1 MKKRKKDVII
11 LVSCKTGATG
21 LQIFIYFVTKPRF
34 QTRRRITMTNSFQDV
49 TTDAMPTVGKL
60 TVISMKGCEKFTA
73 RIDSYL
79 KDMRKDIDA
88 GDTDTYVA
96 HVTCPRFGTGE
107 GKGIIDE
114 TVRGHDVYIICD
126 CFNHG
131 VTYKM
136 YGYENHMSPDDHYQ
150 DLKRIIAAMGG
161 KARRITVVMT
171 MLYEGRQ
178 HRRSGRE
185 SLDAALML
193 QELAQ
198 MGVTNILTFDAHDPR
213 ISNAIPL
220 SGFDDIQPTYQ
231 MIKALSRAVPDVKF
245 NKFDTIVI
253 SPDEGGMARCMYY
266 SSVLQLDLGMFYKRR
281 DYSRIEHG
289 KNPIVAHEYL
299 GRKVSGKDVIIV
311 DDMIASGESIIDVA
325 TKLKNKGA
333 KRIFAF
339 ASFGLFVSGLEV
351 FDKAYENGIIDKVF
365 TTNLIYRNPGLA
377 ERDWYY
383 EVDMSKYVSLLI
395 NTLNHD
401 ETISHLLDPVQK
413 IQGLVAK
420 RKNQ

>member
-1 MKKRKKDVII
+1 
-11 LVSCKTGATG
+11 
-21 LQIFIYFVTKPRF
+21 
-34 QTRRRITMTNSFQDV
+34 MTNSFQNV
-49 TTDAMPTVGKL
+49 ITNATPTVGKL
-60 TVISMKGCEKFTA
+60 SIISMKGCEAFTEK
-73 RIDSYL
+73 IDWYL
-79 KDMRKDIDA
+79 RNMRKDYEEVE
-88 GDTDTYVA
+88 TYVT

-107 GKGIIDE
+107 GKGVIDE

-136 YGYENHMSPDDHYQ
+136 YGVENHMSPDDHYQ

-161 KARRITVVMT
+161 KARRVTVVMP

-193 QELAQ
+193 QELCQ
-198 MGVTNILTFDAHDPR
+198 MGVTNVITFDAHDPR

-231 MIKALSRAVPDVKF
+231 MIKALSKAAPDVQF
-245 NKFDTIVI
+245 NKMDTIVI
-253 SPDEGGMARCMYY
+253 SPDEGGMSRCMYY

-281 DYSRIEHG
+281 DYSRIENG

-299 GRKVSGKDVIIV
+299 GREVEGKDVIIV
-311 DDMIASGESIIDVA
+311 DDMISSGESIIDVA

-333 KRIFAF
+333 KRIFVF
-339 ASFGLFVSGLEV
+339 SSFGLFVNGLEV
-351 FDKAYENGIIDKVF
+351 FDKAYEEGIFDKIF
-365 TTNLIYRNPGLA
+365 TTNLIYRDPGL
-377 ERDWYY
+377 ESRDWHY

-395 NTLNHD
+395 DTLNHD
-401 ETISHLLDPVQK
+401 ETISHLLNPVTK
-413 IQGLVAK
+413 IQNLIAK
-420 RKNQ
+420 KDNK

>member
-1 MKKRKKDVII
+1 
-11 LVSCKTGATG
+11 
-21 LQIFIYFVTKPRF
+21 
-34 QTRRRITMTNSFQDV
+34 MTNSFSDV
-49 TTDAMPTVGKL
+49 AANAAPTVGKL
-60 TVISMKGCEKFTA
+60 SVITMKGCEQFTA
-73 RIDSYL
+73 RIDEYL
-79 KDMRKDIDA
+79 KSMR
-88 GDTDTYVA
+88 GDDVDTYVT

-107 GKGIIDE
+107 GKCVVDE

-161 KARRITVVMT
+161 KARRVTVVMM

-193 QELAQ
+193 QELTQ
-198 MGVTNILTFDAHDPR
+198 MGVANIITFDAHDPR
-213 ISNAIPL
+213 ISNSIPL
-220 SGFDDIQPTYQ
+220 SGFDDVQPTYQ
-231 MIKALSRAVPDVKF
+231 MIKAITRAIPDIKL

-253 SPDEGGMARCMYY
+253 SPDEGGMSRCMYY
-266 SSVLQLDLGMFYKRR
+266 SSVLKLDLGMFYKRR
-281 DYSRIEHG
+281 DYSQIVNG
-289 KNPIVAHEYL
+289 KNPIIAHEYL
-299 GRKVSGKDVIIV
+299 GRDVKDKDVVIV
-311 DDMIASGESIIDVA
+311 DDMISSGESIIDVGK
-325 TKLKNKGA
+325 KLKAQGA
-333 KRIFAF
+333 KRIFVF
-339 ASFGLFVSGLEV
+339 ATFGLFVNGLEV
-351 FDKAYENGIIDKVF
+351 MDEAYREGVIDKIF

-377 ERDWYY
+377 SREWYF

-401 ETISHLLDPVQK
+401 ETISGLLNPVNK
-413 IQGLVAK
+413 IHALVEK
-420 RKNQ
+420 LGNK